1 MKNLFNLFATLI
13 SITLVSCDYVKN
25 PKQATTSSGNGPA
38 GNITVRKV
46 LLEDYTGQTC
56 GNCPAAAT
64 KADEVQTL
72 FGNNVIVLAVH
83 AGFFAEPSATGT
95 YTTDYTTTA
104 GDAWDTFFGISAA
117 GNPNG
122 MINRKDYPS
131 STHIKN
137 HNSWPTEVS
146 ALMNQPADAKLT
158 ISPNYNSS
166 NRTLN
171 VDVKTKFLNPLS
183 NNHKLSVVLVED
195 SLVSPQK
202 DYSQNPS
209 TIYNFVFKHVLRGSL
224 NGDFGDVLNSAP
236 VFANDSITKS
246 ISNYSV
252 PANYKDNKL
261 YVLAF
266 IYNSSTYEII
276 QTEQVKIK

>member
-1 MKNLFNLFATLI
+1 MKNLFFLLSTLI
-13 SITLVSCDYVKN
+13 TITFVSCDYVKN
-25 PKQATTSSGNGPA
+25 PKQTTNSGNG
-38 GNITVRKV
+38 GTNSNITVRKV

-83 AGFFAEPSATGT
+83 AGFFAEPSASGT
-95 YTTDYTTTA
+95 YTTDYTTPA

-122 MINRKDYPS
+122 MINRKDFPS
-131 STHIKN
+131 TTHIKN

-146 ALMNQPADAKLT
+146 ALVNQPADAK
-158 ISPNYNSS
+158 ISITPNYNSS
-166 NRTLN
+166 TRNLN
-171 VDVKTKFLNPLS
+171 VDVKTKFINPLS

-195 SLVSPQK
+195 SIVGPQK

-236 VFANDSITKS
+236 IFTNDSITKT

-252 PANYKDNKL
+252 PVKYKENKL

-266 IYNSSTYEII
+266 VYNSSTYEII
-276 QTEQVKIK
+276 QAEQVKIK

>member
-1 MKNLFNLFATLI
+1 MKNLFFLLSTLI
-13 SITLVSCDYVKN
+13 TITFVSCDYVKN
-25 PKQATTSSGNGPA
+25 PKQTINSGNG
-38 GNITVRKV
+38 GTNSNITVRKV

-83 AGFFAEPSATGT
+83 AGFFAEPSASGT
-95 YTTDYTTTA
+95 YTTDYTTPA

-122 MINRKDYPS
+122 MINRKDFPS
-131 STHIKN
+131 TTHIKN

-146 ALMNQPADAKLT
+146 ALVNQPADAK
-158 ISPNYNSS
+158 ISITPNYNSS
-166 NRTLN
+166 TRNLN
-171 VDVKTKFLNPLS
+171 VDVKTKFINPLS

-195 SLVSPQK
+195 SIVGPQK

-236 VFANDSITKS
+236 VFTNDSITKT

-252 PANYKDNKL
+252 PVKYKENKL

-266 IYNSSTYEII
+266 VYNSSTYEII
-276 QTEQVKIK
+276 QAEQVKIK